1 MSDWSVGRREA
12 RAARRAAQ
20 RDSDYYCDCFN
31 GGGFVRLHWRD
42 CGPFRPGPHQAA
54 PPCLHSAPACAN
66 VFDVTGVL
74 GVGRRAQR
82 GEQPNATVT
91 TTATVSMAAASSAST
106 ARCWQNMKTWQRS
119 GRYAAN
125 VFVTRHWSVGRRS
138 GAAAGAASGAL
149 MLSTGDAESGSAGD
163 VSVAVGSS
171 GAGGSLSLSAGS
183 SASAR
188 GGGVSIAS
196 GAGGTGSGAVSI
208 H

>member
-1 MSDWSVGRREA
+1 MI
-12 RAARRAAQ
+12 
-20 RDSDYYCDCFN
+20 
-31 GGGFVRLHWRD
+31 
-42 CGPFRPGPHQAA
+42 
-54 PPCLHSAPACAN
+54 
-66 VFDVTGVL
+66 
-74 GVGRRAQR
+74 
-82 GEQPNATVT
+82 
-91 TTATVSMAAASSAST
+91 
-106 ARCWQNMKTWQRS
+106 
-119 GRYAAN
+119 
-125 VFVTRHWSVGRRS
+125 VTRHWSVRRRS